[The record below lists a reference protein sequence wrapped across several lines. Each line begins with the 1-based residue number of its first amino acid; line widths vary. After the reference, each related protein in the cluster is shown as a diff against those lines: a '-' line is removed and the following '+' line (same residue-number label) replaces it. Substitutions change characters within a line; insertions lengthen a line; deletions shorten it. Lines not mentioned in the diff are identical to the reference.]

1 MYYYAYIHPETNVC
15 QGIEEY
21 EEQFESPYYVLLDSY
36 DDSIILR
43 KKYANGTWVDATPVE
58 ANVVDAKHLGIGY
71 VWLDDKI
78 YGMEDDI
85 ATKANATH
93 THSEYSP
100 STHTHSGY
108 AASSHTHSVA
118 TTSANGL
125 MSATDKVKFDG
136 MVLATVSEV
145 ETYLAI

>member
-1 MYYYAYIHPETNVC
+1 MYYYAYIHPETGVC
-15 QGIEEY
+15 SGIEEY
-21 EEQFESPYYVLLDSY
+21 EEQFESPYYVLIDSY
-36 DDSIILR
+36 DESLYLR
-43 KKYANGTWVDATPVE
+43 KKYLNGTWVDATPIE
-58 ANVVDAKHLGIGY
+58 AQVTDAKHLGINEI
-71 VWLDDKI
+71 WLDDKI

-108 AASSHTHSVA
+108 ATTTIA
-118 TTSANGL
+118 TASANGL
-125 MSATDKVKFDG
+125 MSATDKAKFDG

-145 ETYLAI
+145 ETYLSI